1 MSNKRLYSIRKQ
13 GSKPRKKSEERDT
26 CFFIGS
32 NNPSNLQEE
41 RERTRKFS
49 NHSFF
54 ATFGEKYLLNGVF
67 PFIFLDKLIL
77 LMSFGR
83 LNTLTRLAMQ
93 KQVNREEI
101 IESVNKG
108 VAASDQL
115 KYDGMKLVDR
125 LFTVSSKLEGKE
137 YWEAQITPY
146 LAAGLRAEDLGLD
159 KTNDDRVARNVRF
172 IRLETVDYKESLY
185 SLYYDVRFTEGKE
198 WRQVQV
204 ILPVSYAENEL
215 KLLDRPTLMNLAKT
229 SESNKVVYDEQRFIP
244 KGKEVNEEETKTNG
258 IYQSFL

>member
-1 MSNKRLYSIRKQ
+1 
-13 GSKPRKKSEERDT
+13 
-26 CFFIGS
+26 
-32 NNPSNLQEE
+32 
-41 RERTRKFS
+41 
-49 NHSFF
+49 
-54 ATFGEKYLLNGVF
+54 
-67 PFIFLDKLIL
+67 
-77 LMSFGR
+77 MSFGR

-244 KGKEVNEEETKTNG
+244 KGKEVNEEETKN
-258 IYQSFL
+258 

>member
-1 MSNKRLYSIRKQ
+1 
-13 GSKPRKKSEERDT
+13 
-26 CFFIGS
+26 
-32 NNPSNLQEE
+32 
-41 RERTRKFS
+41 
-49 NHSFF
+49 
-54 ATFGEKYLLNGVF
+54 
-67 PFIFLDKLIL
+67 
-77 LMSFGR
+77 
-83 LNTLTRLAMQ
+83 MQ

-108 VAASDQL
+108 VATSDQL

-137 YWEAQITPY
+137 YWKAQITPY

-204 ILPVSYAENEL
+204 ILPVRLIGNVKGLEHA
-215 KLLDRPTLMNLAKT
+215 TLEKVDIT
-229 SESNKVVYDEQRFIP
+229 SLRETGQGVYDVRGTYQFSYEGKSPLTSNFSLQIEATKDSYFI
-244 KGKEVNEEETKTNG
+244 KKMNG
-258 IYQSFL
+258 V

>member
-1 MSNKRLYSIRKQ
+1 
-13 GSKPRKKSEERDT
+13 
-26 CFFIGS
+26 
-32 NNPSNLQEE
+32 
-41 RERTRKFS
+41 
-49 NHSFF
+49 
-54 ATFGEKYLLNGVF
+54 
-67 PFIFLDKLIL
+67 
-77 LMSFGR
+77 
-83 LNTLTRLAMQ
+83 MQ

-244 KGKEVNEEETKTNG
+244 KGKEVNEGLEHATLEKVDITSLRETGQG
-258 IYQSFL
+258 IYDVRGTYQFSYEGKSPLTSNFSLQIEATKDSYFIKKMNGV

>member
-1 MSNKRLYSIRKQ
+1 MSNKKAVFNPQAGKQAQKEKVRKETRVSSLVQIIRAIF
-13 GSKPRKKSEERDT
+13 RKKEKEPENSRT
-26 CFFIGS
+26 IRFSPRSAKSIYSMVFF
-32 NNPSNLQEE
+32 LL
-41 RERTRKFS
+41 
-49 NHSFF
+49 FF
-54 ATFGEKYLLNGVF
+54 
-67 PFIFLDKLIL
+67 LISLFL

-146 LAAGLRAEDLGLD
+146 LATGLRAEDLGLD

-229 SESNKVVYDEQRFIP
+229 SESNKVAYDEQRFIP
-244 KGKEVNEEETKTNG
+244 KGKEV
-258 IYQSFL
+258 